1 MSRDTEA
8 AIHALNVWL
17 DQHEDE
23 INDGNVN
30 ELLEQFLEEYN
41 VGECEQDKDQA
52 YDLFDEAMEQENVQ
66 EAKRLLQQAIELNPD
81 FLDAKTELIP
91 LQYDDPIKRIY
102 QWTTLL
108 NEEKEKLKADGY
120 FDDKNK
126 GEFWMIF
133 ETRPYMRTLYTLAG
147 QYLDMHSYTMA
158 IGILEDLIE
167 LDENDHLGA
176 RFDLAGCYMMMEDAE
191 GLDQLID
198 MYDASENVTM
208 LFFEAIVAYRVGHYE
223 QARKYILELD
233 DKIPEFESFVSGDL
247 EEEDLNLDAQYGM
260 YQPGT
265 IEEIMCNMMPFF
277 IVLENEP
284 LILFMN
290 QCLAKVDDSPLN

>member
-1 MSRDTEA
+1 MMSRDTEA
-8 AIHALNVWL
+8 AIRALNAWL

-23 INDGNVN
+23 IKDDDVD
-30 ELLEQFLEEYN
+30 ELLQQFLEEYN
-41 VGECEQDKDQA
+41 AGEYEQDKDQA
-52 YDLFDEAMEQENVQ
+52 YDLFDQAMEQENAQ
-66 EAKRLLQQAIELNPD
+66 EAKKLLQQAIELNPD
-81 FLDAKTELIP
+81 LLDAKTELVS
-91 LQYDDPIKRIY
+91 LQYDDPIDRIH
-102 QWTTLL
+102 QWTNLL
-108 NEEKEKLKADGY
+108 NEEKEKLKANGY
-120 FDDKNK
+120 FEEENQ

-133 ETRPYMRTLYTLAG
+133 ETRPYMRTLYTLAR

-158 IGILEDLIE
+158 IGILQDLIE

-191 GLDQLID
+191 DLDHLID
-198 MYDASENVTM
+198 LYDASENVAM
-208 LFFEAIVAYRVGHYE
+208 LFFEAITAYRVGNYH

-233 DKIPEFESFVSGDL
+233 DKIPEFENFVSGDL
-247 EEEDLNLDAQYGM
+247 EEDDIDLQSGM

-265 IEEIMCNMMPFF
+265 IEEVMFNMMPFI